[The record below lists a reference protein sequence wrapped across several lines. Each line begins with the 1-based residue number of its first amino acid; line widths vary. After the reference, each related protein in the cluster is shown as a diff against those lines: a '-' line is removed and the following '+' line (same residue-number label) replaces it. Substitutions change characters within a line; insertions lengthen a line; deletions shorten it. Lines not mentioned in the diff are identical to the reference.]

1 MDDETKTTPE
11 TVNETT
17 PDAAAEKQDGEAK
30 TKKKAKAEPQEKMVT
45 IRLPLT
51 KEDTRPVYV
60 RVNGRKWG
68 IPRGQKVEVPECV
81 AEVLDHAEAQ
91 MLESI
96 RYSEAAQNGSGK
108 DLG

>member
-1 MDDETKTTPE
+1 MAKTEQTAPETAPE
-11 TVNETT
+11 TV
-17 PDAAAEKQDGEAK
+17 EA
-30 TKKKAKAEPQEKMVT
+30 TKEKMVS

-68 IPRGQKVEVPECV
+68 IPRGKRVEVPECV

-91 MLESI
+91 MLEAI
-96 RYSEAAQNGSGK
+96 QYSESVQNGTGK

>member
-1 MDDETKTTPE
+1 M
-11 TVNETT
+11 
-17 PDAAAEKQDGEAK
+17 AEKTKATEATAPENEKGEK
-30 TKKKAKAEPQEKMVT
+30 LVT

-68 IPRGQKVEVPECV
+68 IPRGKKVQVPECV

-91 MLESI
+91 MLEAI
-96 RYSEAAQNGSGK
+96 RYSEMKQEVKGI
-108 DLG
+108 DM

>member
-1 MDDETKTTPE
+1 MAEKTKAT
-11 TVNETT
+11 ETT
-17 PDAAAEKQDGEAK
+17 AQETEK
-30 TKKKAKAEPQEKMVT
+30 TEKLVT

-68 IPRGQKVEVPECV
+68 IPRGKKVQVPECV

-91 MLESI
+91 MLEAV
-96 RYSEAAQNGSGK
+96 RYSEKMQEVRGI
-108 DLG
+108 DM

>member
-1 MDDETKTTPE
+1 MAEKTKAT
-11 TVNETT
+11 ETT
-17 PDAAAEKQDGEAK
+17 AQETEK
-30 TKKKAKAEPQEKMVT
+30 TEKLVT

-68 IPRGQKVEVPECV
+68 IPRGKKVQVPECV

-91 MLESI
+91 MLEAI
-96 RYSEAAQNGSGK
+96 RYSEKMQEVRGI
-108 DLG
+108 DM

>member
-1 MDDETKTTPE
+1 M
-11 TVNETT
+11 
-17 PDAAAEKQDGEAK
+17 AEKTKATEATAPENEKGEK
-30 TKKKAKAEPQEKMVT
+30 LVT

-68 IPRGQKVEVPECV
+68 IPRGKKVQAPECV

-91 MLESI
+91 MLEAI
-96 RYSEAAQNGSGK
+96 RYSEKMQEVRGI
-108 DLG
+108 DM

>member
-1 MDDETKTTPE
+1 MAEKTKAT
-11 TVNETT
+11 ETT
-17 PDAAAEKQDGEAK
+17 AQETEK
-30 TKKKAKAEPQEKMVT
+30 TEKLVT

-68 IPRGQKVEVPECV
+68 SPRGKKVQVPECV

-91 MLESI
+91 MLEAI
-96 RYSEAAQNGSGK
+96 RYSEKMQEVRGI
-108 DLG
+108 DM

>member
-1 MDDETKTTPE
+1 MAEKTNAT
-11 TVNETT
+11 ETT
-17 PDAAAEKQDGEAK
+17 AQETEK
-30 TKKKAKAEPQEKMVT
+30 TEKLVT

-68 IPRGQKVEVPECV
+68 IPRGKKVQVPECV

-91 MLESI
+91 MLEAI
-96 RYSEAAQNGSGK
+96 RYSEKMQEVRGI
-108 DLG
+108 DM

>member
-1 MDDETKTTPE
+1 MAEKTNAT
-11 TVNETT
+11 ETT
-17 PDAAAEKQDGEAK
+17 AQETEK
-30 TKKKAKAEPQEKMVT
+30 TEKLVT

-68 IPRGQKVEVPECV
+68 IPRGKKVQVPECV

-91 MLESI
+91 MLEAV
-96 RYSEAAQNGSGK
+96 RYSEKMQEVRGI
-108 DLG
+108 DM

>member
-1 MDDETKTTPE
+1 MAEKTKAT
-11 TVNETT
+11 ETT
-17 PDAAAEKQDGEAK
+17 AQENEKGEK
-30 TKKKAKAEPQEKMVT
+30 LVT

-68 IPRGQKVEVPECV
+68 IPRGKKVQVPECV

-91 MLESI
+91 MLEAI
-96 RYSEAAQNGSGK
+96 RYSEKMQEVRGI
-108 DLG
+108 DM

>member
-1 MDDETKTTPE
+1 MAEKTKAT
-11 TVNETT
+11 ETT
-17 PDAAAEKQDGEAK
+17 AQETEK
-30 TKKKAKAEPQEKMVT
+30 TEKLVT

-68 IPRGQKVEVPECV
+68 IPRGKKVQVPECV

-91 MLESI
+91 MLEAI
-96 RYSEAAQNGSGK
+96 RYSEMKQEVRGI
-108 DLG
+108 DM

>member
-1 MDDETKTTPE
+1 MAEKTKATETAAPE
-11 TVNETT
+11 T
-17 PDAAAEKQDGEAK
+17 EK
-30 TKKKAKAEPQEKMVT
+30 TEKLVT

-68 IPRGQKVEVPECV
+68 IPRGKKVQVPECV

-91 MLESI
+91 MLEAI
-96 RYSEAAQNGSGK
+96 RYSEKMQEVRGI
-108 DLG
+108 DM

>member
-1 MDDETKTTPE
+1 M
-11 TVNETT
+11 
-17 PDAAAEKQDGEAK
+17 AEKTKATETAVQETEK
-30 TKKKAKAEPQEKMVT
+30 TEKLVT

-68 IPRGQKVEVPECV
+68 IPRGKKVQVPECV

-91 MLESI
+91 MLEAI
-96 RYSEAAQNGSGK
+96 RYSEKMQEVRGI
-108 DLG
+108 DM

>member
-1 MDDETKTTPE
+1 MAEKTKAT
-11 TVNETT
+11 ETT
-17 PDAAAEKQDGEAK
+17 AQANEKGEK
-30 TKKKAKAEPQEKMVT
+30 LVT

-68 IPRGQKVEVPECV
+68 IPRGKKVQVPECV

-91 MLESI
+91 MLEAI
-96 RYSEAAQNGSGK
+96 RYSEKMQEVRGI
-108 DLG
+108 DM

>member
-1 MDDETKTTPE
+1 MANTKTKDT
-11 TVNETT
+11 
-17 PDAAAEKQDGEAK
+17 EATAPK
-30 TKKKAKAEPQEKMVT
+30 TSEAQEKKAAPKEEAAPKEKMVT

-51 KEDTRPVYV
+51 KDDTRPVYV

-68 IPRGQKVEVPECV
+68 IPRGKKVEVPECV

-91 MLESI
+91 MLEAI
-96 RYSEAAQNGSGK
+96 QYSEAAQNSTGK

>member
-1 MDDETKTTPE
+1 MAGKTNTANAAE
-11 TVNETT
+11 TV
-17 PDAAAEKQDGEAK
+17 QEAP
-30 TKKKAKAEPQEKMVT
+30 KKEKMVT

-81 AEVLDHAEAQ
+81 AEVLEHAEEQ
-91 MLESI
+91 MLEAL
-96 RYSEAAQNGSGK
+96 RYSEEAQEMKGINV
-108 DLG
+108 

>member
-1 MDDETKTTPE
+1 MADTDKTT
-11 TVNETT
+11 
-17 PDAAAEKQDGEAK
+17 DAGTMDQEPGKKNKKDEGEPK
-30 TKKKAKAEPQEKMVT
+30 EKMVS

-68 IPRGQKVEVPECV
+68 IPRGKKVEVPACV
-81 AEVLDHAEAQ
+81 AEVLEHAEAQ
-91 MLESI
+91 MLEAI
-96 RYSEAAQNGSGK
+96 QYSEAAQNGTGT